1 MAGGPPPLPLIAYPG
16 WLKPPSGSA
25 AAFAG
30 GGASGPAS
38 PIPEKGAFR
47 QLIDFLFGD
56 VASIWTG
63 GAEGFPYGKWAAGL
77 IRVIRGTGFVI
88 GTLRGLAPAV
98 PLFNNGFVGRML
110 IKGLDALGATR
121 LASGLAGPVA
131 SLWLQRIGIVGGVV
145 GGGIGVY
152 KLIEQGNPI
161 DAYERRGAGYVADV
175 ASTAFSFS
183 SAAFFYAPNPYTGA
197 AMVVT
202 GAVWL
207 GAEAWDEYGDEISD
221 AVSSAVDSTGDF
233 LSSSAE
239 TIGGALDTAGDW
251 VASELD
257 DLGSGIED
265 AGAAVVGAL
274 GSIF

>member
-1 MAGGPPPLPLIAYPG
+1 MSGGPPPLPLIEYPD
-16 WLKPPSGSA
+16 WLKPRASSA
-25 AAFAG
+25 SALAG
-30 GGASGPAS
+30 GPMAQANPV
-38 PIPEKGAFR
+38 PDKGFIR
-47 QLIDFLFGD
+47 DVIDFLFGD

-63 GAEGFPYGKWAAGL
+63 GREGFPYGKWAAGL

-88 GTLRGLAPAV
+88 KTLRDLAPAV

-110 IKGLDALGATR
+110 IKGLEKVGATGW
-121 LASGLAGPVA
+121 AAGLAGPVA
-131 SLWLQRIGIVGGVV
+131 SLWLTRIGIVGGVV

-152 KLIEQGNPI
+152 KLIEQGNPV
-161 DAYERRGAGYVADV
+161 DAYEKRGAGYVADV

-239 TIGGALDTAGDW
+239 SIGGALDTAGDW

-257 DLGSGIED
+257 DVGDS
-265 AGAAVVGAL
+265 VVGAL